1 MCELFGV
8 SSRLP
13 TRVGDTLERLMR
25 RGGLEGP
32 HGDGWG
38 VAFYEGP
45 DVFLLREPRPAAHS
59 RLAHYLEEH
68 GPASRCMIAH
78 IRRATHGETALRNT
92 QPFIRELG
100 GRVQTFAHNGELKGI
115 EAQPAFAPK
124 HFQPLGNTDSEIAFC
139 ALLDRLHGLWK
150 QRSPPSLRA
159 RLAIITRFAQ
169 ALRALGPA
177 NFLYADGQ
185 FLFAHAHQ
193 RTQADERIGPPGL
206 YLLRRRCRIAPTAD
220 LPTTSDPPRQ
230 QALVLCA
237 SVPLTEEPWQ
247 PIPEGTVLAIAE
259 GRVLARAT
267 PQQGILTN

>member
-13 TRVGDTLERLMR
+13 AQVGETLERLMR

-59 RLAHYLEEH
+59 SLARYLEEY

-78 IRRATHGETALRNT
+78 IRRATQGETALRNT

-100 GRVQTFAHNGELKGI
+100 GRVQVFAHNGELKGI
-115 EAQPAFAPK
+115 EAQFSPK
-124 HFQPLGNTDSEIAFC
+124 QFQPVGNTDSEIAFC

-150 QRSPPSLRA
+150 QRSPPSLTA
-159 RLAIITRFAQ
+159 RLEIVARFAET
-169 ALRALGPA
+169 LRPLGPA

-193 RTQADERIGPPGL
+193 RTQADDRIGPPGL
-206 YLLRRRCRIAPTAD
+206 YLLRRRCKIAPPENLAI
-220 LPTTSDPPRQ
+220 LAKIPPARRQ
-230 QALVLCA
+230 TLLLFA
-237 SVPLTEEPWQ
+237 SVPLTEENWQ
-247 PIPEGTVLAIAE
+247 PIPEGTVLAASE
-259 GRVLARAT
+259 GHLLAQTA
-267 PQQGILTN
+267 P